1 MRQLLSFILLSTF
14 TCYICAQRDFREKQ
28 RVSNSVLFTIETHD
42 GKRYLTSDALFHS
55 SEITYMGWLK
65 VEEKYKRMGVK
76 TMILFKLPADVKA
89 MAWKDF
95 IRRKGITIHKNDTVY
110 YQSLPI
116 GTLYEPLLS
125 PDYITGIKRNGHR
138 VDIVYKQKMN
148 RKPSWA
154 TEKARDS
161 VYKAR
166 AQRQRATG
174 ITDKKARRAA
184 R

>member
-1 MRQLLSFILLSTF
+1 MRKLLSFILLSTF
-14 TCYICAQRDFREKQ
+14 TCHIYAQRDFREKQ

-95 IRRKGITIHKNDTVY
+95 IMTY
-110 YQSLPI
+110 P
-116 GTLYEPLLS
+116 
-125 PDYITGIKRNGHR
+125 
-138 VDIVYKQKMN
+138 
-148 RKPSWA
+148 
-154 TEKARDS
+154 
-161 VYKAR
+161 
-166 AQRQRATG
+166 
-174 ITDKKARRAA
+174 KKT
-184 R
+184 